1 MFWGLK
7 GGKIRIL
14 LILLITTSF
23 LFDFELEKVA
33 LAIKILT
40 INSDIK
46 KLNFHDFFSFV
57 SLQAKQNYF
66 KVGCDKE

>member
-46 KLNFHDFFSFV
+46 KLNFHDFF
-57 SLQAKQNYF
+57 
-66 KVGCDKE
+66 